1 MFFLRYLFVLV
12 LLCSYGMSKSLKIGV
27 LPYTDPLK
35 ILIIYQP
42 MKQFLEEELKQN
54 VEIYSSNSYESFFE
68 DTRKN
73 QFDIVVTGPHF
84 GYIHLKDHFKPLFRY
99 DTDLK
104 PIFIVLKE
112 SPYKEVKDLKNKKIS
127 MSNYLSVSSMGGI
140 KALMDEG
147 FRNNKE
153 FTLINSSSH
162 ASAIMSVVLGD
173 VDAAITTY
181 TPLKQLTDES
191 IKNKIRYF
199 ESDFA
204 MPHLFTIANPNF
216 SNQDLKIIKN
226 GLLKFEQSKSGKE
239 FFVKT
244 GYKGYT
250 QITKQD
256 LEKMKPIIEETKG
269 YLKIK

>member
-1 MFFLRYLFVLV
+1 MFLVRYFFVLIFV
-12 LLCSYGMSKSLKIGV
+12 FSYGFSKSLKIGV

-35 ILIIYQP
+35 ILTIYQP
-42 MKQFLEEELKQN
+42 MKHFLQEELKQN

-68 DTRKN
+68 DTKNN
-73 QFDIVVTGPHF
+73 QFDLVVTGPHF
-84 GYIHLKDHFKPLFRY
+84 GYIHLQNRFKPLFRY

-127 MSNYLSVSSMGGI
+127 MSNYLSVSSIGGI

-147 FRNNKE
+147 FKNQRDFK
-153 FTLINSSSH
+153 LVNSNSH
-162 ASAIMSVVLGD
+162 ASAMMSVVLGD

-204 MPHLFTIANPNF
+204 MPHLFTIANPHL
-216 SNQDLKIIKN
+216 SAKDLKDFKN
-226 GLLKFEQSKSGKE
+226 GLLKFEQSSIGKE
-239 FFVKT
+239 FFLKT

-269 YLKIK
+269 FLKIK